1 MLASACLGVVLT
13 AGCDIDGLV
22 DIGNGLLDPDAG
34 LLDHPG
40 RRLVS
45 GTYSD
50 LKIAGSSENGG
61 YVLARRTDT
70 EGHRLA
76 VVPFLEGEGCE
87 YAPAFDYDRFSSR
100 INLDFPG
107 TLSVQV
113 AEDEA
118 NSSLGD
124 VRFIDYECNEVIE
137 QIDSTILPGPLFP
150 GVDPIG
156 MLARKSDGTLYLID
170 AEKRELSEV
179 AELVDYG
186 VVAGSYLFTLESGEV
201 VVRDE
206 DLDEVARVGTGAFS
220 MVATG
225 GDRMP
230 LVYEDESGV
239 HAWSEEGGTRELAED
254 GCYLWYMGVDTIGYF
269 APCDERRLSVTVP
282 SDAVFEK
289 GNEDTFVTLRGPTN
303 SIMASVSLPAGV
315 TAGSSPMAEV
325 TVITQPEVGVPAGT
339 LHALL
344 LPKDAEMDAEE
355 IEFSDV
361 VLDEGVTYVA
371 RDGLYYRDYAEGRG
385 TLLDIARDEDGR
397 PTGVIDVAENVAWV
411 PYANPYSYRGILAD
425 YDGQEGQLI
434 QVVRGEDGEISHSL
448 VGEGVPFQNFV
459 GDAETGLL
467 AYVSDVDS
475 EGIGRL
481 NVVDEFGRIE
491 AADGVLMNEIRL
503 LDDPE
508 GVVFL
513 QPTDIEG
520 AFELHTWL
528 VEAELDLLVHE
539 TVSEYIPIPW
549 PSPGILYAVP
559 GGDDAGLWFAK
570 AR

>member
-1 MLASACLGVVLT
+1 MGVALT
-13 AGCDIDGLV
+13 AGCDINGII
-22 DIGNGLLDPDAG
+22 DIGDGLLDPDAG
-34 LLDHPG
+34 LLDRPG

-45 GTYSD
+45 GTYSG

-70 EGHRLA
+70 DDHRLA

-113 AEDEA
+113 GEDEA
-118 NSSLGD
+118 NSSFGD
-124 VRFIDYECNEVIE
+124 VRFIDYQCQEVIE

-150 GVDPIG
+150 GIDPIG

-170 AEKRELSEV
+170 AEKRELSEI
-179 AELVDYG
+179 APLVDYG
-186 VVAGSYLFTLESGEV
+186 VVTGPYLFTLESGEV
-201 VVRDE
+201 VIRDQALE
-206 DLDEVARVGTGAFS
+206 EIDRVGTGAFS
-220 MVATG
+220 IVATG

-239 HAWSEEGGTRELAED
+239 HAWSEEEGARELAAD
-254 GCYLWYMGVDTIGYF
+254 GCYLWFMGADTIAYF
-269 APCDERRLSVTVP
+269 DPCDARRLSVTAP

-289 GNEDTFVTLRGPTN
+289 GKDDTFVTLRGPVD
-303 SIMASVSLPAGV
+303 SIMTSVSLPAGV
-315 TAGSSPMAEV
+315 SAGSSPLTEILVV
-325 TVITQPEVGVPAGT
+325 TEPEVGVPSGT
-339 LHALL
+339 LRALL
-344 LPKDAEMDAEE
+344 LPEDAEADAEE
-355 IEFSDV
+355 IAFSEV
-361 VLDEGVTYVA
+361 ILDDDVTYVA
-371 RDGLYYRDYAEGRG
+371 RDGLYYRDYVEGRG
-385 TLLDIARDEDGR
+385 TLLDIERDDDKR
-397 PTGVIDVAENVAWV
+397 PTGVIDLAQNVAWV

-425 YDGQEGQLI
+425 YDGREGQLI
-434 QVVRGEDGEISHSL
+434 RIVQGTDGKLSHSIIGDGIP
-448 VGEGVPFQNFV
+448 VQTFV

-467 AYVSDVDS
+467 AYVSDVDNS
-475 EGIGRL
+475 GDGTL
-481 NVVDEFGRIE
+481 NVVDEFGLIE
-491 AADGVLMNEIRL
+491 AAEGVRMSEIRL
-503 LDDPE
+503 LDNPQ

-513 QPTDIEG
+513 RPTETEG

-549 PSPGILYAVP
+549 PSPGVLYAVP
-559 GGDDAGLWFAK
+559 SGDDAGLWFAK